1 MLYSEKKTEEYNDI
15 VDKVIKYAKK
25 SGFEDIKADFSG
37 YQNPA
42 SINMVGR
49 KIKFTPDFSAKKGKR
64 KFYFEL
70 AVKNSNEEKQRILI
84 SKWKAL
90 EQIAKMKGGK
100 LSLFVPHGSYKYATD
115 LLGEN
120 NIEATLKKLN
130 NLKP

>member
-1 MLYSEKKTEEYNDI
+1 MLYSEKNTEEYNDI

-37 YQNPA
+37 YENPA
-42 SINMVGR
+42 SINMVN
-49 KIKFTPDFSAKKGKR
+49 KEIKFTPDFSAKKGEK

-70 AVKNSNEEKQRILI
+70 AVKNDNEEEQRSLI

-90 EQIAKMKGGK
+90 EQIAKMKGGE

-115 LLGEN
+115 LIEEN